1 MEIKDLG
8 LSLDRFYAVGLHGS
22 LEDFSSETLHFHPFH
37 QILQIKNGVALLR
50 DIAGT
55 RPQYGNMAAFIPAQV
70 SHRTEVMGDSLEYQ
84 CLYFKKSL
92 FIRQER
98 SIVLFRMSPLGL
110 ALLNQINTEE
120 PKKNLNYGIAKDC
133 VGLFMKVLLVD
144 LRNEIKSLVLPEPKI
159 EICKTVC
166 RFVEENYCNRLTSH
180 DILRD
185 IPLSFRQLS
194 RLFKADMGLNIF
206 EYIRI
211 FRILRA
217 SIDLNTTDHKII
229 SVAFNCGYESIS
241 SFFTDFKMVFGVSPA
256 EFRKRYR

>member
-1 MEIKDLG
+1 MKIKDLG
-8 LSLDRFYAVGLHGS
+8 LSLDGFYAAGLHGN
-22 LEDFSSETLHFHPFH
+22 LEDFSSETLHFHLFH
-37 QILQIKNGVALLR
+37 QVLQIKNGVALLR
-50 DIAGT
+50 DTTGT

-92 FIRQER
+92 FRRQKR

-110 ALLNQINTEE
+110 ALLNQINTEA
-120 PKKNLNYGIAKDC
+120 PLQNLNRGIAKDC
-133 VGLFMKVLLVD
+133 VDLFMKVLLVD
-144 LRNEIKSLVLPEPKI
+144 LRNEIESLVLPEPKI

-166 RFVEENYCNRLTSH
+166 RFVEENYRNKLTSH
-180 DILRD
+180 DVSRD

-206 EYIRI
+206 EYIRV

-217 SIDLNTTDHKII
+217 SIDLNTTDHKIT
-229 SVAFNCGYESIS
+229 SVAYDCGYESVS
-241 SFFTDFKMVFGVSPA
+241 SFFTDFKMVFAISPA
-256 EFRKRYR
+256 EFRRRYR